1 MKALM
6 NSSGSMGPRK
16 YPCMFLRNCSL
27 RVLAGRAAFALY
39 WLEPLGV
46 SLVGVEWNCLAAMM
60 RRVNDEKR
68 AAPHSQIYEG
78 SSDPQRTRG
87 AAKQGQQT
95 NLPSP
100 DHRKIDSDEIIASWR
115 SQAITLK
122 MRANTDAAIVAMG

>member
-46 SLVGVEWNCLAAMM
+46 SLVGVEWNCLVAMV

-68 AAPHSQIYEG
+68 AAPHSQIYKG
-78 SSDPQRTRG
+78 SSDPPKDTWGSEARTADKFTESR
-87 AAKQGQQT
+87 
-95 NLPSP
+95 SP
-100 DHRKIDSDEIIASWR
+100 RD
-115 SQAITLK
+115 
-122 MRANTDAAIVAMG
+122 